1 MQAQNY
7 LKTSQGKEG
16 IHLILWECWTRGSL
30 CLILNT
36 TWKHSEYTFK
46 APLDPLPVCLLS
58 HQGLATP
65 SPPHWTPPAE
75 VTADSGGTPGR
86 RGPPAGVHARRAS

>member
-7 LKTSQGKEG
+7 LKTSQGEEG

-46 APLDPLPVCLLS
+46 APLDPLPVCLPSLGRSLLS
-58 HQGLATP
+58 
-65 SPPHWTPPAE
+65 
-75 VTADSGGTPGR
+75 R
-86 RGPPAGVHARRAS
+86 RGLVTPLSP